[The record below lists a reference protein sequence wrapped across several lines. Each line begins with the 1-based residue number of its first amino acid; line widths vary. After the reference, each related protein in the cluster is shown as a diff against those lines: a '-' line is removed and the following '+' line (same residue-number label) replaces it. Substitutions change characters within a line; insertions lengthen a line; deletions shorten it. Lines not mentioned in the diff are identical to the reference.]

1 MGIPKRWW
9 IYKSRH
15 VDGSACTL
23 ASQFRCVHDNKRR
36 RRRRRRRRHARLL
49 PSDFFCSCSRW
60 AQGRTSRSKQVRTKG
75 RVGAMASTEA
85 GEDVAVVFC
94 TVPDKETG
102 RKIASEL
109 LSQKLVACVNMIPG
123 VESMKDGGERGADS

>member
-1 MGIPKRWW
+1 MPKQAEKQHSSVMARVLRMCPWLR
-9 IYKSRH
+9 SPAL
-15 VDGSACTL
+15 S
-23 ASQFRCVHDNKRR
+23 F
-36 RRRRRRRRHARLL
+36 HARVPTARVPHVKLN
-49 PSDFFCSCSRW
+49 S
-60 AQGRTSRSKQVRTKG
+60 TG

-123 VESMKDGGERGADS
+123 VESMYVTTQFHVQI